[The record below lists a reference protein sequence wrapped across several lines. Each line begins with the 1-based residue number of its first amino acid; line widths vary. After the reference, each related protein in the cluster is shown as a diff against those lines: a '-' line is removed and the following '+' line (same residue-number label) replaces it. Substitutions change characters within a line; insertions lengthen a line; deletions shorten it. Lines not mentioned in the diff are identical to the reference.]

1 MSANLEAQLWVH
13 CAANVGVS
21 AFIYRY
27 RTSELG
33 EEEAVARS
41 DMTKIWHP
49 IWCMEEVHWLGLEL

>member
-1 MSANLEAQLWVH
+1 LSVDFDNPTGQNYERFVENMSANLEAQLWVH

-33 EEEAVARS
+33 EEEA
-41 DMTKIWHP
+41 
-49 IWCMEEVHWLGLEL
+49 